1 MLKAVEGIS
10 ETKKRLTIE
19 IPAEI
24 IESKIQQSLLEVQ
37 KKSQVPGFRPGK
49 TPIAII
55 EKKYGKSV
63 EADVLEKLIPEC
75 YQKAVEEAG
84 LKPLSQPVVENS
96 SDFLRNAPIS
106 MTFMIEVRPEL
117 ENMVYEGIKVTE
129 VPIEVTEEEIENTL
143 KNLSEEKASY
153 ETVDDVTISGD
164 LITVDYKTD
173 FEETLSKD
181 IILKIGSGPY
191 PQEFH
196 DAIVNRK
203 KDEEF
208 EFQANFPED
217 MQSPYAGK
225 TVKFSMTVRDIK
237 RRNIPSIDDEFAVD
251 LGFDNLDI
259 LRDKVRESL
268 LSAKSKRANNLKC
281 SQILDKLIEANNFE
295 VPESLLNAKISDFI
309 AEIRAMKNDNRSEDE
324 LRKEV
329 LPYAERTVRSFII
342 LETIGEKE
350 KIEITEDEMKAKV
363 IEIAQ
368 SNRISPDD
376 VIKYYF
382 ARDRSLDAL
391 KYSVYEQKVMD
402 LLLSKSEA
410 VKGE

>member
-10 ETKKRLTIE
+10 ETKKRLIIE
-19 IPAEI
+19 IPAKI
-24 IESKIQQSLLEVQ
+24 IESNIQQSLLEVQ
-37 KKSQVPGFRPGK
+37 KKSQVPGFRRGK
-49 TPIAII
+49 TPISII

-63 EADVLEKLIPEC
+63 EADVLEKLIPEY
-75 YQKAVEEAG
+75 YQKAIEEAG
-84 LKPLSQPVVENS
+84 LKPLSQPVIENS

-117 ENMVYEGIKVTE
+117 ENIAYEGIKVTE
-129 VPIEVTEEEIENTL
+129 VPIEVTDEDVENTL

-153 ETVDDVTISGD
+153 ETVDDATMSWD

-181 IILKIGSGPY
+181 VILKIGSGPY

-196 DAIVNRK
+196 EAIVNRK
-203 KDEEF
+203 KEEEF
-208 EFQANFPED
+208 EFQASFPED

-237 RRNIPSIDDEFAVD
+237 RRNIPQIDDDFAVD

-259 LRDKVRESL
+259 LKDKVKESL

-309 AEIRAMKNDNRSEDE
+309 AEIRAMKNDNRPEEE

-342 LETIGEKE
+342 TEIIGEKE

-363 IEIAQ
+363 LEIAQ

-382 ARDRSLDAL
+382 ARDRSLDAI

-402 LLLSKSEA
+402 LLLSKSEPL
-410 VKGE
+410 KGE

>member
-10 ETKKRLTIE
+10 ETKKRLIIE

-24 IESKIQQSLLEVQ
+24 IESNIQQSLLEVQ

-63 EADVLEKLIPEC
+63 EADVLEKLVPEY

-84 LKPLSQPVVENS
+84 LKPISQPVVENS

-117 ENMVYEGIKVTE
+117 ENIVYEGIEVTE
-129 VPIEVTEEEIENTL
+129 VPIEVTEEEIEDTL

-153 ETVDDVTISGD
+153 ETVDDAIISGD

-173 FEETLSKD
+173 FEEALSKD
-181 IILKIGSGPY
+181 VILKVGSGPY
-191 PQEFH
+191 PQELH

-203 KDEEF
+203 KEEEF
-208 EFQANFPED
+208 EFQAIFPED

-225 TVKFSMTVRDIK
+225 TVKFNMTVRDIK
-237 RRNIPSIDDEFAVD
+237 RRNMPSIDDEFAVD

-268 LSAKSKRANNLKC
+268 MSAKSKRANNLKC

-309 AEIRAMKNDNRSEDE
+309 AEIRAMKNDNRPEEE

-342 LETIGEKE
+342 IEIIGEKE